1 MTLTLESSK
10 LYHTSS
16 EGRSAQRR
24 KKSNFSPSEAYEMSV
39 QFYELGNEKNGKLQR
54 GYYSRGMRMVII

>member
-1 MTLTLESSK
+1 M
-10 LYHTSS
+10 
-16 EGRSAQRR
+16 
-24 KKSNFSPSEAYEMSV
+24 PV